1 MNRPIRLNRP
11 VEAWN
16 IDGSSS
22 ATPESSSFIRDLMNA
37 TGRRVGRC
45 SFEQCDRLAVVGG
58 HVWIS
63 RREGTQFGRPFL
75 APICRQCNS
84 PRNLYRMQGANARLR
99 ANIVVVPVSVTEGM
113 LQAQRRFAGRVH
125 DDNEDDSESES
136 ESESASESESE
147 SASDSES
154 KSDSE

>member
-1 MNRPIRLNRP
+1 
-11 VEAWN
+11 
-16 IDGSSS
+16 
-22 ATPESSSFIRDLMNA
+22 
-37 TGRRVGRC
+37 
-45 SFEQCDRLAVVGG
+45 
-58 HVWIS
+58 
-63 RREGTQFGRPFL
+63 
-75 APICRQCNS
+75 
-84 PRNLYRMQGANARLR
+84 MQGANARLR